1 MELLWF
7 YIALVLAISDT
18 IHTQIV
24 WKLFKNFYIVLG
36 GIIHSS
42 VDSNVGTW
50 LIHEL
55 IEALFHFLVLSAVFL
70 SLEIGILA
78 ALIHLIIDISHT
90 IFFRHSKLNEVEH
103 RALHFVI
110 ESIFFMAIYGI

>member
-7 YIALVLAISDT
+7 YIALVLAISDI

-24 WKLFKNFYIVLG
+24 WKLFSNFYILFG
-36 GIIHSS
+36 GIVHNS
-42 VDSNVGTW
+42 VDSNITAW

-55 IEALFHFLVLSAVFL
+55 LEALFHFLVLSAVFL
-70 SLEIGILA
+70 SFRVGILA
-78 ALIHLIIDISHT
+78 AFIHLIIDITHT
-90 IFFRHSKLNEVEH
+90 LFFSNVKMNEAEH

>member
-7 YIALVLAISDT
+7 YIALVLAISDI

-24 WKLFKNFYIVLG
+24 WKLFSNFYIVFG
-36 GIIHSS
+36 GIVHNS
-42 VDSNVGTW
+42 VDSNVTAW

-70 SLEIGILA
+70 NLKIGLLA
-78 ALIHLIIDISHT
+78 AFIHLLIDITHT
-90 IFFRHSKLNEVEH
+90 LFFSNVDMNEVEH